1 MRRTTRTDCP
11 SIAAAA
17 VPRMGETRGVIL
29 SLESVTFRR
38 GGNEILRGLDW
49 QVRED
54 EHWAVVGPNGAGKT
68 TLLRIAAARAHPTT
82 GTIDVLGGRLGRVP
96 VRRPPPRVAP
106 AGPEPARPL
115 PPPAPPPRGR

>member
-1 MRRTTRTDCP
+1 MQTRERGGRRRAARRNQRARRSPEPP
-11 SIAAAA
+11 S
-17 VPRMGETRGVIL
+17 PGWGKLRRVIL

-82 GTIDVLGGRLGRVP
+82 GTIDVLG
-96 VRRPPPRVAP
+96 
-106 AGPEPARPL
+106 
-115 PPPAPPPRGR
+115 